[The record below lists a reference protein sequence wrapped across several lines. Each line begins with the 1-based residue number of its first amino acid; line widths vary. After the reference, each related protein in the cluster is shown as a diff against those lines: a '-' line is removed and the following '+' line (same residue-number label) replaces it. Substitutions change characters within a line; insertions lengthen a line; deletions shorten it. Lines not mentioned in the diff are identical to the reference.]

1 MSQLPA
7 WMGQVRTDNPNAKLD
22 RTRLITRAVNS
33 GCPALISIT
42 VAYFP
47 DLQERAAIKE
57 FDAGMSRLDAELS
70 TLMDELDEISTQD
83 RKQHHE
89 PEDTQGSHRKPLI
102 PEPA

>member
-1 MSQLPA
+1 
-7 WMGQVRTDNPNAKLD
+7 MGQVGPKWD
-22 RTRLITRAVNS
+22 REIVIGRAVNS

-70 TLMDELDEISTQD
+70 TLMDELDEISTQNCEGKRD
-83 RKQHHE
+83 E
-89 PEDTQGSHRKPLI
+89 PDQDQGSHRKPLI